1 MISSNVPAT
10 AKVPFSLINFTA
22 CNVPYNTSP
31 NTFLVSQR
39 SLYWFHLSAGVPAN
53 KMTNYKLN
61 GLNYSSFVYSSATA
75 YPPDQLT
82 TDTLQWIPPNASL
95 WVSSDQTLYSTSNYE
110 TAWFGFRLDNLFNP
124 LVAFAV
130 QLTQPYTTSSA
141 IKFNRVLVNEG
152 NGYNI
157 NDGLFTAPI
166 NGIYFF
172 SSTTTNNIY
181 IAVNNYVNVKLCVFL
196 NDNAHTSSDLVSV
209 RGSILLTLKVND
221 KVQIIPRVKELIRT
235 NQDGF
240 ASFSGFVYSPIF
252 GFKIAWSV
260 VRKTFIMGPSDY
272 AFFDEINT
280 NQGNCWHKASNR
292 VIIPVSGIYFVDLG
306 SPHCGKG
313 FQWCHDGDGNGDTV
327 IQVLCNENIIVNKK
341 LSVITYENCG
351 VRSRATLVS
360 LNTSDELRIN
370 VPTGGC
376 HYSDAYGMIWFNGF
390 LLFASV

>member
-1 MISSNVPAT
+1 MTSSNVAAT
-10 AKVPFSLINFTA
+10 AKVPFSLINFTVYNA
-22 CNVPYNTSP
+22 PYNTSS

-53 KMTNYKLN
+53 KTTYYRLN

-75 YPPDQLT
+75 YPQDQLT
-82 TDTLQWIPPNASL
+82 TDTLQWVPPNVSL

-130 QLTQPYTTSSA
+130 QLTKSYTTASA
-141 IKFNRVLVNEG
+141 IKFNHVLVNEG
-152 NGYNI
+152 NGYDI
-157 NDGLFTAPI
+157 NDGSFTALI

-172 SSTTTNNIY
+172 STTTTNNIY
-181 IAVNNYVNVKLCVFL
+181 ITVNEYLNVKLYVLL

-221 KVQIIPRVKELIRT
+221 KVQVIPSAKEFIRT

-240 ASFSGFVYSPIF
+240 ANFNGFLYSPTSGFN
-252 GFKIAWSV
+252 IAWSV
-260 VRKTFIMGPSDY
+260 VRKSFLIGPYDY
-272 AFFDEINT
+272 VLFEAINT
-280 NQGNCWHKASNR
+280 NQGNCWQKAFNR
-292 VIIPVSGIYFVDLG
+292 VVISVSGIYFVDIG
-306 SPHCGKG
+306 SPHCGKD
-313 FQWCHDGDGNGDTV
+313 FQWCHNGDGNGDTV
-327 IQVLCNENIIVNKK
+327 IQVLHNGNEIVNKK
-341 LSVITYENCG
+341 LSVITYDNCG

-360 LNTSDELRIN
+360 LNTGDELRIN

-376 HYSDAYGMIWFNGF
+376 HCSGVYGTIWFNGF
-390 LLFASV
+390 LLFASI